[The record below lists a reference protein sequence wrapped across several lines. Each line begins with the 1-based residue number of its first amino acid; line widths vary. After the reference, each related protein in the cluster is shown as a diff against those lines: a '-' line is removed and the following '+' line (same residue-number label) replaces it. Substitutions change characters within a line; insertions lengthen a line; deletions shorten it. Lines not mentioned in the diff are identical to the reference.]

1 MRDRHTLIVNF
12 LKANGWSPE
21 TSQALA
27 NDASSRRY
35 YRIHDG
41 IRYAIL
47 MDAPPQKENIRSFTS
62 IARHLGALGYATPK
76 IFAEDLTNGLLLI
89 EDFGDQTY
97 TSVLTQEPEREG
109 MLYALA
115 VDVLIDLH
123 LRPITQVLPAG
134 LQPYDEALL
143 SNELLLFPD
152 WHLPAITG
160 SPTKDSTRK
169 SYLGA
174 WRDSLAL
181 LVNEPRT
188 LVLRDFHVDNLMWL
202 RSRNGLEAC
211 GLLDFQDAVKG
222 PAAYDLMS
230 LLEDARRDISSELVD
245 TMIDRYL
252 DAFPDLN
259 RDSFCT
265 LFKILAAQRHA
276 KVIGIF
282 TRLNARDGKPAYLR
296 HIPRVWRLLE
306 ASLKHPALTLVDKW
320 FTSHVPTELR
330 PSSAKGT

>member
-1 MRDRHTLIVNF
+1 MRDRDTLIVDF
-12 LKANGWSPE
+12 LRANGWNPE

-35 YRIHDG
+35 YRLHEG
-41 IRYAIL
+41 MRHAIL

-97 TSVLTQEPEREG
+97 TNVLKQEPEREG

-115 VDVLIDLH
+115 IDVLIDLH
-123 LRPITQVLPAG
+123 HRPITQVLPAG
-134 LQPYDEALL
+134 LQTYDSALL
-143 SNELLLFPD
+143 SNELLLFLD

-169 SYLGA
+169 SYLAA
-174 WRDSLAL
+174 WRDSLTL
-181 LVNEPRT
+181 LANEPPT

-202 RSRNGLEAC
+202 RSRNGIEAC
-211 GLLDFQDAVKG
+211 GLLDFQDAVMG

-230 LLEDARRDISSELVD
+230 LLEDARRDISSELVN
-245 TMIDRYL
+245 TMINRYFN
-252 DAFPDLN
+252 AFPDLDY
-259 RDSFCT
+259 DSFSAV
-265 LFKILAAQRHA
+265 FKILAAQRHA

-282 TRLNARDGKPAYLR
+282 TRLSARDGKLTYLR
-296 HIPRVWRLLE
+296 HIPRVWKLLE
-306 ASLKHPALTLVDKW
+306 ASLKHPALTLVQEW
-320 FTSHVPTELR
+320 FTSHVPKELR
-330 PSSAKGT
+330 PNSAKDT